1 MEHEHPLVFGDAP
14 AELDGAETPARRPPP
29 KGLEAVARKV
39 LATLEPL
46 DPPDRARVLRAAA
59 ILLGLDDYSPSPWI
73 R

>member
-14 AELDGAETPARRPPP
+14 EQLDGTPTRRPPP

-46 DPPDRARVLRAAA
+46 EPADRARVLRAAA